1 MFSIKKISLPS
12 ISILIIAI
20 TCLLIDFDLKL
31 WEKQD
36 RVIEHDVH
44 WYYSYLPSQF
54 IYDDIKQEKSDYRF
68 GDNYYLFWPLFT
80 EDGKKVN
87 KTTMGLSI
95 MYAPFFFVAHA
106 YTTYTEH
113 YPANGFSEPYKLFL
127 LFSAI
132 FYLII
137 GLDFIRKILQHY
149 QFSDKVIAI
158 TLFLIGMGT
167 NLLCYSSQS
176 ATMSHAFNFCLFA
189 VFFYYTIQWYAKSS
203 VKHTIIL
210 GLTLG
215 LISLIRPS
223 NALIVLFFALY
234 GIGSLADFKERIV
247 FAKEKWLMIL
257 LMAIM
262 SLLVWV
268 PQFMYWKIAT
278 GHYLFYSYTDERFYF
293 NDPHILE
300 GLFSFRKGWLVY
312 TPIMTFALLGLFLN
326 NEAVKKH
333 RIAII
338 SFMAI
343 NIYII
348 FSWWCWWY
356 GGTYGQRSMI
366 ESYVLLALPFASF
379 IQMVLDKKIIVKI
392 LFFSSCLFFVWL
404 NIFQTYQ
411 FERHSLHYEGM
422 TKELY
427 FKQFGKLEKIENF
440 ESYLHYPNYDE
451 ARRVNKALLVK
462 ENKEEQSI
470 ENIPYVL
477 PDKKIQ
483 SRKQINLIAN
493 NKKFVCAD
501 GGLNYVIIA
510 DKDNA
515 STWEQFE
522 LIEFEDGTSVLIAY
536 NNCFISAELNSK
548 NELTATRKNAW
559 DWETFIVEKQKN
571 NTVALKASNGKYVC
585 VDKKTNLLFATS
597 DKIEE
602 NTLFSLTIK

>member
-1 MFSIKKISLPS
+1 MSFIKKFSLSS
-12 ISILIIAI
+12 IAIFIIAL
-20 TCLLIDFDLKL
+20 TCFIIDFDLKL

-44 WYYSYLPSQF
+44 WYYSYLPSTF
-54 IYDDIKQEKSDYRF
+54 IYDDIKQEKSDYNF
-68 GDNYYLFWPLFT
+68 GDNYYLFWPIYT

-95 MYAPFFFVAHA
+95 MYSPFFFVAHA

-137 GLDFIRKILQHY
+137 GLDFTRKILQHY
-149 QFSDKVIAI
+149 QFSDKVIAL
-158 TLFLIGMGT
+158 TLLLIGMGT

-189 VFFYYTIQWYAKSS
+189 IFFYYTIQWYAKSS
-203 VKHTIIL
+203 IKHTIIL

-215 LISLIRPS
+215 LISLVRPS

-234 GIGSLADFKERIV
+234 GISSLADFKERIL
-247 FAKEKWLMIL
+247 FAKEKWFMIL

-262 SLLVWV
+262 SLLAWV

-293 NDPHILE
+293 NDPHIIE
-300 GLFSFRKGWLVY
+300 GLFSFQKGWLVY
-312 TPIMTFALLGLFLN
+312 TPMMIIALAGLF
-326 NEAVKKH
+326 VKNQWIKKQ

-338 SFMAI
+338 SFMLL

-366 ESYVLLALPFASF
+366 ESYALLSLPLASF
-379 IQMVLDKKIIVKI
+379 IQLVLDKKIIVKT
-392 LFFSSCLFFVWL
+392 LFFSVCLFFIWL

-411 FERHSLHYEGM
+411 FENHSLHYEGM

-427 FKQFGKLEKIENF
+427 FKQFGKLDKIKNF
-440 ESYLHYPNYDE
+440 DDYVHVPNYDA
-451 ARRVNKALLVK
+451 ARRVNKQASK
-462 ENKEEQSI
+462 NEKAEEQSI

-483 SRKQINLIAN
+483 LRKQINLKASN
-493 NKKFVCAD
+493 NKFVCAD

-522 LIEFEDGTSVLIAY
+522 LIEFEDGTSILIAY

-548 NELTATRKNAW
+548 NELTAIRKNAW
-559 DWETFIVEKQKN
+559 DWETFIIERRTN
-571 NTVALKASNGKYVC
+571 NLIAIKAFNGKYLS
-585 VDKKTNLLFATS
+585 VDKITNQLFAVADDVS
-597 DKIEE
+597 EDA
-602 NTLFSLTIK
+602 LFEVVSY

>member
-1 MFSIKKISLPS
+1 MFSFKKISLPS

-20 TCLLIDFDLKL
+20 TCLIIDFDLKL

-95 MYAPFFFVAHA
+95 MYAPFFFVAHG
-106 YTTYTEH
+106 YVLFTEQ

-127 LFSAI
+127 LLSAI

-137 GLDFIRKILQHY
+137 GLDFTRKTLQQY
-149 QFSDKVIAI
+149 QFSDKVIAL

-189 VFFYYTIQWYAKSS
+189 IFFYYTIQWYARASL
-203 VKHTIIL
+203 KHTLIL

-215 LISLIRPS
+215 LIALIRPS

-234 GIGSLADFKERIV
+234 GVSSIADFKERVLLVKQKIGM
-247 FAKEKWLMIL
+247 LL
-257 LMAIM
+257 LMAGM
-262 SLLVWV
+262 SFLVWI

-300 GLFSFRKGWLVY
+300 GLFSFQKGWLVY
-312 TPIMTFALLGLFLN
+312 TPIMVFALLGLFVN
-326 NEAVKKH
+326 NEWIKKQ

-338 SFMAI
+338 GFLMI

-379 IQMVLDKKIIVKI
+379 IQLILNKSTLVKI
-392 LFFSSCLFFVWL
+392 LFFSVCLFFVWL

-411 FERHSLHYEGM
+411 YEFKSLHWDGM

-427 FKQFGKLEKIENF
+427 FKQFGKLDKIEGF
-440 ESYLHYPNYDE
+440 DELVHWPNYDE
-451 ARRVNKALLVK
+451 ARRVKQVDSIK
-462 ENKEEQSI
+462 EKTEQT
-470 ENIPYVL
+470 ELGLTL

-483 SRKQINLIAN
+483 SRQKIILKASN
-493 NKKFVCAD
+493 NKFVCAD
-501 GGLNYVIIA
+501 GGRNHIIIA

-559 DWETFIVEKQKN
+559 DWETFIIEKRTN
-571 NTVALKASNGKYVC
+571 NTIAIKAFNGKYLSL
-585 VDKKTNLLFATS
+585 DKNTNELFAVEDS
-597 DKIEE
+597 VGEYA
-602 NTLFSLTIK
+602 LFEIIIKD